1 LLRFNTPLSH
11 GQSNA
16 KIHPY
21 MVSPHLESYL
31 KTLPVKPGIYIF
43 RDEHNEVIY
52 IGKALNLRNRVKSYF
67 KQVSNIPEKTAQLV
81 ARVEKI
87 DFVIT
92 ESELAALVL
101 ECQQIK
107 KYRPHYNVLLKDDKS
122 FPYIKVDVKNDWPTI
137 SITRKRYNDGAK
149 YIGRVPSAWSA
160 RQTYELIKRIFPLRS
175 CTKVI
180 SGKETRPCLKFHI
193 QRCYGPCIGA
203 ISHDKY
209 QDMVRQIVAFLEGR
223 EDQVLRELKKNM
235 RAAASAMEFEKAA
248 QYRNQ
253 IQAIQD
259 VVASHK
265 IPFNIRGELDVIGLS
280 RDGDLACVRI
290 FSIKDSRLKGDEH
303 FIVENAR
310 GETDSDIVEAFI
322 KLFYTSSEH
331 VPPLILI
338 QAPLNEL
345 QLISDWLKDKRG
357 AALEIRVPAK
367 GTGLRLVELAA
378 ENARQQLDIYKA
390 RQSARPENMAVLTA
404 LQSALGLDHPLH
416 RIEGYD
422 ISNIQGTSAVGSM
435 VVFENG
441 APKPSHYRRFKI
453 QSVPHSDDYAM
464 MREMLQRRFK
474 SRDDSG
480 QKWSTPDLVL
490 IDGGKGHLSAAVAA
504 LKEAGTADIPII
516 SIAKENED
524 IFQPGRSGPLPIDK
538 SSHELHLLQRIR
550 DEAHRFAVTYHRK
563 VRAEKG
569 RESVLDSIQGI
580 GPARKKALIKKFGSV
595 KGIRTASVEEL
606 AAIDGINE
614 KLARQILEQIE

>member
-1 LLRFNTPLSH
+1 MLKF
-11 GQSNA
+11 
-16 KIHPY
+16 IC
-21 MVSPHLESYL
+21 MVKPQLESYL
-31 KTLPVKPGIYIF
+31 KTLPAKPGIYIF
-43 RDEHNEVIY
+43 RDDRDEVIY
-52 IGKALNLRNRVKSYF
+52 VGKALNLRNRVKSYF
-67 KQVSNIPEKTAQLV
+67 KQVSNLPEKIAQLV

-160 RQTYELIKRIFPLRS
+160 RQTFDLIKRIFPLRS
-175 CTKVI
+175 CNKLIT
-180 SGKETRPCLKFHI
+180 GKETRPCLKFHI

-235 RAAASAMEFEKAA
+235 QAAAAGMEFEKAA

-265 IPFNIRGELDVIGLS
+265 IPFNIRGELDVIGLA
-280 RDGDLACVRI
+280 RNGDFACVRI
-290 FSIKDSRLKGDEH
+290 FAIKDARLRGDEH

-310 GETDSDIVEAFI
+310 HETDSDIIEGFI
-322 KLFYTSSEH
+322 KLFYSSSDH
-331 VPPLILI
+331 VAPLILI
-338 QAPLNEL
+338 QSPLNEPL
-345 QLISDWLKDKRG
+345 LINDWLKERRG
-357 AALEIRVPAK
+357 SALEIRVPVK
-367 GTGLRLVELAA
+367 GTGLRLVELTA

-390 RQSARPENMAVLTA
+390 RQAAKPENMAVLA
-404 LQSALGLDHPLH
+404 NLQNALGLPQLPH

-435 VVFENG
+435 VVFEKG
-441 APKPSHYRRFKI
+441 APRTSNYRRFKI

-474 SRDDSG
+474 GHIDSE
-480 QKWSTPDLVL
+480 QKWGMPDLVL
-490 IDGGKGHLSAAVAA
+490 IDGGKGHLSAAVSA
-504 LKEAGTADIPII
+504 LRDAGAGDIPII

-524 IFQPGRSGPLPIDK
+524 IFQPGRPAPVPLDK
-538 SSHELHLLQRIR
+538 TSHELHLLQRIR

-563 VRAEKG
+563 LRAEKG
-569 RESVLDSIQGI
+569 KESLLDSIEGI

-595 KGIRTASVEEL
+595 KGIRAASVEEL
-606 AAIDGINE
+606 SGIDGITE
-614 KLARQILEQIE
+614 KLARQILVQLE